1 MWIAITLRVRV
12 CVYRFTLHATW
23 ESFCACQSIYQ
34 PSLLLCNVTISVYVL
49 RHENRRRG
57 LMDER
62 EMIMCCL
69 FLGLCNADSDDVFT
83 CVCVC
88 VFFYCICLLLMVGMG
103 GWLRIHLTVDNTKW
117 TKRARSLGEHARS
130 RLL

>member
-1 MWIAITLRVRV
+1 MDSDYTACV

-23 ESFCACQSIYQ
+23 EFLRLSIHYQ
-34 PSLLLCNVTISVYVL
+34 PSPFVQRNKISVYVL

-88 VFFYCICLLLMVGMG
+88 VCVFSFIVYVCC
-103 GWLRIHLTVDNTKW
+103 
-117 TKRARSLGEHARS
+117 
-130 RLL
+130 